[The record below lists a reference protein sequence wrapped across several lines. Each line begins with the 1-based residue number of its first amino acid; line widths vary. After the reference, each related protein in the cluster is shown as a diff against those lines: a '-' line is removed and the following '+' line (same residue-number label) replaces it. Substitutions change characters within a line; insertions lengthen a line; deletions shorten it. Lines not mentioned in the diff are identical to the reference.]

1 VWAVEAVGNVLGG
14 LAVLLGIAVLVVYLG
29 LRKAIDRRK
38 QLASYAAAQGW
49 RYEREQPLLVDRFS
63 GAPFG
68 LGESRRAY
76 NALFGTHHGRDLV
89 AFDYEYESRT
99 VDGKQ
104 TRTHVFS
111 VLGMNM
117 GVPMPPLRVDPE
129 GTLDRLVGHVLGDDI
144 DLESE
149 EFNQAFTVS
158 CPDRRFA
165 SDVLHPRMMEYLL
178 QYRQLGWRFE
188 RDSMLVV
195 AEGRRTPAQIEATIQ
210 VMDAITSLVPDFVWL
225 RLKGQG

>member
-1 VWAVEAVGNVLGG
+1 VEAAGNVLGG
-14 LAVLLGIAVLVVYLG
+14 FAVLLAIAVLVVYLG
-29 LRKAIDRRK
+29 FRKAIERRK
-38 QLASYAAAQGW
+38 QLAAYAAAHGW

-63 GAPFG
+63 GPPFG
-68 LGESRRAY
+68 IGESRRAY
-76 NALFGTHHGRDLV
+76 NALFGSHRDRDLV
-89 AFDYEYESRT
+89 SFDYEYETRT

-104 TRTHVFS
+104 TETHVFS

-117 GVPMPPLRVDPE
+117 GVLMPPLRVDPE
-129 GTLDRLVGHVLGDDI
+129 GFLDRFVGHLFGGDI

-149 EFNQAFTVS
+149 EFNSAFSVN

-165 SDVLHPRMMEYLL
+165 SDVLHPRMMQYLL

-188 RDSMLVV
+188 QDSMLVI
-195 AEGRRTPAQIEATIQ
+195 AEGHRPPAQIDATIE
-210 VMDAITSLVPDFVWL
+210 VMDGITSLVPDFVWL

>member
-1 VWAVEAVGNVLGG
+1 VEAVGNVLGG

-29 LRKAIDRRK
+29 LRKAIDRRR

-68 LGESRRAY
+68 IGEARRAY
-76 NALFGTHHGRDLV
+76 NALFGSHHGRDLV
-89 AFDYEYESRT
+89 AFDYEYETRT

-104 TRTHVFS
+104 T
-111 VLGMNM
+111 
-117 GVPMPPLRVDPE
+117 
-129 GTLDRLVGHVLGDDI
+129 
-144 DLESE
+144 
-149 EFNQAFTVS
+149 NQAFSVS

-165 SDVLHPRMMEYLL
+165 SDVLHPRMMEFLL

-188 RDSMLVV
+188 QDSMLVV